1 VGRKSLRPYGYVV
14 WREEGRSRALV
25 DRVLLLEDVCN
36 AYRQL
41 AAAARRE
48 ARVGQVGR
56 TLDTGVDLV
65 LVSSVWKLL

>member
-1 VGRKSLRPYGYVV
+1 MV